1 MSAKHTPGK
10 LIAETKQ
17 SDLETNDPR
26 CSIGIVNGKILFTTT
41 IVNAPNNAVRLCKCW
56 NSHDAL
62 LEACKAAQIMLLQS
76 NWNGD
81 DRINIVSAAIAQ
93 AEKEG

>member
-1 MSAKHTPGK
+1 MGRKKDKMEYYCKKCGEVCIK
-10 LIAETKQ
+10 RCGMVICRKCGYEVTK
-17 SDLETNDPR
+17 DKADR
-26 CSIGIVNGKILFTTT
+26 
-41 IVNAPNNAVRLCKCW
+41 
-56 NSHDAL
+56 DAL

-93 AEKEG
+93 AEREG